1 MIGYDIEQ
9 IMADRDLIT
18 VNEALSIGISKT
30 QLYETLRK
38 KNYEKVGHGVYAS
51 PNSWVDEMLIL
62 HLRCPNAV
70 FSHDEALYYH
80 ELVDREPMQHT
91 ITVYSGYN
99 TKRLTDDGIKVY
111 TIKKELLELGKI
123 VVTNNMG
130 NEIPMYNLERTI
142 CDLIRNRSS
151 YEIQD
156 FQTALKTYVKRK
168 DRDLNLLMG
177 YAKKLRVENKIRQY
191 LEVLI

>member
-1 MIGYDIEQ
+1 MTGYDIEH

-18 VNEALSIGISKT
+18 VNEALSSGISKP
-30 QLYETLRK
+30 QLYETLK
-38 KNYEKVGHGVYAS
+38 KMNYEKVGHGVYAA
-51 PNSWVDEMLIL
+51 PESWVDEMMVL

-91 ITVYSGYN
+91 VTVYSGYN

-111 TIKKELLELGKI
+111 TIKKEFLELGKTI
-123 VVTNNMG
+123 VTNNMG
-130 NEIPMYNLERTI
+130 NKIPMYNLERTI
-142 CDLIRNRSS
+142 CDLVRNRSN

-156 FQTALKTYVKRK
+156 FQTALKTYVRRK
-168 DRDLNLLMG
+168 DRDLNLLMD
-177 YAKKLRVENKIRQY
+177 YAKKLRVEKKIRQY